1 MDMHPVLHKA
11 FASCLAELEV
21 VDTSTAQLHPEGL
34 PHVPSVQQSVEQVIC
49 SIRSSRE
56 LLERRLKRGRVPRAI
71 KRTKLEW
78 MIQLMI
84 LGFNFVPSNMPL
96 TEHYERSKR
105 ETAIPFHG
113 RELAKRLGAELGA
126 LDELFNRC
134 REEFGMERVEHHPLL
149 GPMRVDQWRRCQVLQ
164 LRLLTRSVAS
174 LHRSLL
180 IPVAHTGAHR
190 TASVA

>member
-1 MDMHPVLHKA
+1 VDMHPVLNKA

-21 VDTSTAQLHPEGL
+21 IDTSTAQLHPEGL

-84 LGFNFVPSNMPL
+84 LSFNYVPANMPL
-96 TEHYERSKR
+96 TEHYERSKQ
-105 ETAIPFHG
+105 ETATAFHG
-113 RELAKRLGAELGA
+113 RDLAKQLAAELAA
-126 LDELFNRC
+126 LDELLDRC
-134 REEFGMERVEHHPLL
+134 RAEFGMERIEHHPLL

-164 LRLLTRSVAS
+164 LRLLTRSVGA
-174 LHRSLL
+174 LHRSLMTP
-180 IPVAHTGAHR
+180 ITHTAAHR
-190 TASVA
+190 TASAA

>member
-21 VDTSTAQLHPEGL
+21 IDTSTAQLHPEGL
-34 PHVPSVQQSVEQVIC
+34 PHVPSVQQSVEQVTC

-56 LLERRLKRGRVPRAI
+56 LLERRLKLGRVPRAI

-84 LGFNFVPSNMPL
+84 LSFNYVPANMPL

-105 ETAIPFHG
+105 ATSTQFHG
-113 RELAKRLGAELGA
+113 RELAKQLAAELTA
-126 LDELFNRC
+126 LDELLDRC
-134 REEFGMERVEHHPLL
+134 RAEFGMERVEHHPLL

-164 LRLLTRSVAS
+164 LRLLTKSVGS

-180 IPVAHTGAHR
+180 TPIAHTAAHR
-190 TASVA
+190 TASAA

>member
-11 FASCLAELEV
+11 FASCLAELETI
-21 VDTSTAQLHPEGL
+21 DTSTAQLHPEGL

-49 SIRSSRE
+49 SIRSSRD

-84 LGFNFVPSNMPL
+84 LGFNFVPANMPL

-105 ETAIPFHG
+105 ETATPFNG
-113 RELAKRLGAELGA
+113 RDLAKCLSTELVA
-126 LDELFNRC
+126 LDDLFDRC
-134 REEFGMERVEHHPLL
+134 RAEFGMERVEHHPLL

-164 LRLLTRSVAS
+164 LRLLTRSVGS
-174 LHRSLL
+174 LHRSLMTP
-180 IPVAHTGAHR
+180 IAHTAAHR